1 MIRTMLAWSVVVT
14 LAVTAGCRMCA
25 SPYDYCGPTYT
36 GECGSCD
43 PNYREGSRFSS
54 PESVIYDGPI
64 DPESVEPEVIEPG
77 IIEGDVIEDKVL
89 EPVPGDMAGPL
100 LLLEE
105 ESAKAEPIRKH
116 RYSALPQHR
125 MLWR

>member
-1 MIRTMLAWSVVVT
+1 MIRTMLAWSVVV
-14 LAVTAGCRMCA
+14 LVAVTAGCRMCA

-43 PNYREGSRFSS
+43 PYYREGSRFSQA
-54 PESVIYDGPI
+54 ESVIYDGPI
-64 DPESVEPEVIEPG
+64 DAESVAPEVIEPG
-77 IIEGDVIEDKVL
+77 VIEGAIL
-89 EPVPGDMAGPL
+89 EPVPDDMAGPL

-105 ESAKAEPIRKH
+105 ESATAAPIRDH